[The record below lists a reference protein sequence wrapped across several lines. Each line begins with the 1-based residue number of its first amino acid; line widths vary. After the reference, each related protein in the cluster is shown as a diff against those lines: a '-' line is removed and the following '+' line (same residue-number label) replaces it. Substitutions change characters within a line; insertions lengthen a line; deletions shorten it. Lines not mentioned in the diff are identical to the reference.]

1 MIFALFLISFG
12 VFLQVLWLI
21 VCFSTII
28 VGILLLIFAP
38 GILFLPFNLFF
49 TLGMNRLGKEFR
61 SNSNSKYYR
70 YHFKYSNKN
79 NYNKYQYNYTSPK
92 QSDNDKYYEILES
105 KKDDSF
111 DTIKKNYRK
120 LIKKYHYDTIASQ
133 NLSKEEIDQA
143 KEKTQKINEAYSI
156 IKEKYKSKI

>member
-1 MIFALFLISFG
+1 MKKK
-12 VFLQVLWLI
+12 
-21 VCFSTII
+21 CNT
-28 VGILLLIFAP
+28 
-38 GILFLPFNLFF
+38 
-49 TLGMNRLGKEFR
+49 
-61 SNSNSKYYR
+61 
-70 YHFKYSNKN
+70 
-79 NYNKYQYNYTSPK
+79 
-92 QSDNDKYYEILES
+92 

>member
-70 YHFKYSNKN
+70 YHFKGEEVMMQEKN
-79 NYNKYQYNYTSPK
+79 FPPYPFHKGEHDKVLSIMNDIFLKWKETNDIQVLKQYFIEELPQWLVQHIQSMDTVTAMFFKTGLSPCSMK
-92 QSDNDKYYEILES
+92 
-105 KKDDSF
+105 
-111 DTIKKNYRK
+111 
-120 LIKKYHYDTIASQ
+120 
-133 NLSKEEIDQA
+133 
-143 KEKTQKINEAYSI
+143 
-156 IKEKYKSKI
+156 